1 MAFFYLRRKMQEKK
15 EISVGGQA
23 VIEGVMMRG
32 PEKLATAIR
41 RKDGRIELL
50 QTSFISITQKKKF
63 LGLPIIR
70 GFISLIEMMIIGIKT
85 LTFSAN
91 RFELDLLAEEAS
103 QGKKVKKHSKTAE
116 NTANIISYIVAF
128 GLAFLLFGWLPYKLA
143 DWMHL
148 ARKDVLFNLFAGAIR
163 IVFFVL
169 YVYLISLMKDIK
181 RLFRYHGAEHK
192 NVNAYEHN
200 CPLEIEKIQKW
211 STIHPR
217 CGTSFIFFVLLISI
231 LIFSIV
237 DTLVSAYILHSPVP
251 VYLRL
256 GYHILLLPLISGV
269 SYEVLKFSGK
279 NLNHPVVK
287 LLTVPGMALQHITTQ
302 PPDNEMIEIGLVA
315 MKAALDMDL
324 SEHNVTI
331 VEE

>member
-1 MAFFYLRRKMQEKK
+1 MQEKK
-15 EISVGGQA
+15 EINVGGQA

-32 PEKLATAIR
+32 PDLLATAIR
-41 RKDGRIELL
+41 RKDGSIELL
-50 QTSFISITQKKKF
+50 KTPFVSITQKKKF

-91 RFELDLLAEEAS
+91 RYELDLVTEEKS
-103 QGKKVKKHSKTAE
+103 KGEKTKERSKTAE
-116 NTANIISYIVAF
+116 QTTNIMSYIIAF

-143 DWMHL
+143 DWLHL
-148 ARKDVLFNLFAGAIR
+148 SRKDLLFNIFAGLVR

-200 CPLEIEKIQKW
+200 CPLEIEKIQNW

-217 CGTSFIFFVLLISI
+217 CGTSFIFFVLIISI
-231 LIFSIV
+231 LIFSII
-237 DTLVSAYILHSPVP
+237 DTLVSAYILHSPVL

-256 GYHILLLPLISGV
+256 GYHILLLPLISGI

-279 NLNHPVVK
+279 NLKHPIVK

-302 PPDNEMIEIGLVA
+302 PPDKEMIEIGLIA
-315 MKAALDMDL
+315 MKAALNMDL
-324 SEHNVTI
+324 SEHNVKI
-331 VEE
+331 IEE

>member
-1 MAFFYLRRKMQEKK
+1 MQEKK
-15 EISVGGQA
+15 EINVGGQA

-32 PEKLATAIR
+32 PDLLATAIR
-41 RKDGRIELL
+41 RKDGSIELL
-50 QTSFISITQKKKF
+50 KTPFVSITQKKKF

-70 GFISLIEMMIIGIKT
+70 GFISLIEMMLIGIKT

-91 RFELDLLAEEAS
+91 RYELDLVTEEKS
-103 QGKKVKKHSKTAE
+103 KGEKTKERSKTAE
-116 NTANIISYIVAF
+116 QTTNIISYIIAF

-148 ARKDVLFNLFAGAIR
+148 SRKDILFNIFAGLIR

-200 CPLEIEKIQKW
+200 CPLVIEKIQNW

-231 LIFSIV
+231 LIFSII

-256 GYHILLLPLISGV
+256 GYHILFLPLISGV

-279 NLNHPVVK
+279 NLKHPIVK

-302 PPDNEMIEIGLVA
+302 PPDKEMIEIGLIA
-315 MKAALDMDL
+315 MKAALNMDL
-324 SEHNVTI
+324 SEHNVKI
-331 VEE
+331 IEE

>member
-1 MAFFYLRRKMQEKK
+1 MQEKK
-15 EISVGGQA
+15 EINVGGQA

-32 PEKLATAIR
+32 PDLLATAIR
-41 RKDGRIELL
+41 RKDGSIELL
-50 QTSFISITQKKKF
+50 KTPFVSITQKKKF

-70 GFISLIEMMIIGIKT
+70 GFISLIEMMLIGIKT

-91 RFELDLLAEEAS
+91 RYELDLVTEEKS
-103 QGKKVKKHSKTAE
+103 KGEKTKERSKTAE
-116 NTANIISYIVAF
+116 QTTNIISYIIAF

-148 ARKDVLFNLFAGAIR
+148 SRKDILFNIFAGLIR

-200 CPLEIEKIQKW
+200 CPLVIEKIQNW

-231 LIFSIV
+231 LIFSII

-256 GYHILLLPLISGV
+256 GYHILLLPLISGI
-269 SYEVLKFSGK
+269 SYEVLKLSGK
-279 NLNHPVVK
+279 NLKHPIVK

-302 PPDNEMIEIGLVA
+302 PPDKEMIEIGLIA
-315 MKAALDMDL
+315 MKAALNMDL
-324 SEHNVTI
+324 SEHNVKI
-331 VEE
+331 IEE

>member
-1 MAFFYLRRKMQEKK
+1 MHL
-15 EISVGGQA
+15 S
-23 VIEGVMMRG
+23 
-32 PEKLATAIR
+32 
-41 RKDGRIELL
+41 RKDI
-50 QTSFISITQKKKF
+50 
-63 LGLPIIR
+63 
-70 GFISLIEMMIIGIKT
+70 
-85 LTFSAN
+85 
-91 RFELDLLAEEAS
+91 
-103 QGKKVKKHSKTAE
+103 
-116 NTANIISYIVAF
+116 
-128 GLAFLLFGWLPYKLA
+128 
-143 DWMHL
+143 
-148 ARKDVLFNLFAGAIR
+148 LFNIFAGLIR

-200 CPLEIEKIQKW
+200 CPLVIEKIQNW

-231 LIFSIV
+231 LIFSII

-256 GYHILLLPLISGV
+256 GYHILFLPLISGV

-279 NLNHPVVK
+279 NLKHPIVK

-302 PPDNEMIEIGLVA
+302 PPDKEMIEIGLIA
-315 MKAALDMDL
+315 MKAALNMDL
-324 SEHNVTI
+324 SEHNVKI
-331 VEE
+331 IEE

>member
-1 MAFFYLRRKMQEKK
+1 MQEKK
-15 EISVGGQA
+15 EINVGGQA

-32 PEKLATAIR
+32 PDLLATAIR
-41 RKDGRIELL
+41 RKDGSIELL
-50 QTSFISITQKKKF
+50 KTPFVSITQKKKF

-91 RFELDLLAEEAS
+91 RYELDLVTEEKS
-103 QGKKVKKHSKTAE
+103 KGEKTKERSKTAE
-116 NTANIISYIVAF
+116 QTTNIISYIIAF

-143 DWMHL
+143 DWLHL
-148 ARKDVLFNLFAGAIR
+148 SRKDLLFNIFAGLVR

-200 CPLEIEKIQKW
+200 CPLEIEKIQNW

-217 CGTSFIFFVLLISI
+217 CGTSFIFFVLIISI
-231 LIFSIV
+231 LIFSII
-237 DTLVSAYILHSPVP
+237 DTLVSAYILHSPVL

-256 GYHILLLPLISGV
+256 GYHILLLPLISGI

-279 NLNHPVVK
+279 NLKHPIVK

-302 PPDNEMIEIGLVA
+302 PPDKEMIEIGLIA
-315 MKAALDMDL
+315 MKAALNMDL
-324 SEHNVTI
+324 SEHNVKI
-331 VEE
+331 IEE